1 MSLIQRAKSALATVC
16 RRVREMTMKKNIALA
31 ILAGVL
37 VITQSPSAQARE
49 WVSPNPMLHSE
60 QLYVIGA
67 TSQPRT
73 GSWIY
78 LSQLAKPLT
87 AISQPCFTGTGYID
101 SSGKKITSENGLYNF
116 CGEEEILRE
125 FRLRPSSVRA
135 NIQLEVCNPENQ
147 IFCIEEFFF
156 DSPEKGR
163 TAAQFDRYVAET
175 YFYNHKTPAIPELTI
190 PRGGTPAL
198 WRVPGFKH
206 QGGQETYLSDVS
218 INVGWD
224 PNGDINYSQL
234 RMSVVPYSF
243 TPLSSLPTYKKI
255 RTGQQSN
262 LYSAQGKECSGPVFV
277 EGGTQYFETN
287 ACPQQEDLAPDVRV
301 GFVLRTPQGVGG
313 WFQGRVGEPDIQI
326 TSLDQEVKRIS
337 ISGKPV
343 TFPKVAAITKKGQP
357 GWVRGGTFPFAED
370 SAGTTA
376 TNKALINLKNS
387 TGDRASGQVTEWSI
401 NAVGATKWCSSDP
414 SVISGIVTSNA
425 LVYQGAPI
433 TWNGKYL
440 EFLLGGLHLNSD
452 GSVMRGN
459 LDVAINS
466 QIARCLYQIS
476 EQPIEAQ
483 VQVSYPD
490 GQAINV
496 ATQTV
501 KEDTVNGFIYLNAKN
516 FTFSNPAIRIYL
528 NNAGTSSP
536 PKPQTIICKKGK
548 AQKIVTSVK
557 PKCPTGY
564 VKN

>member
-1 MSLIQRAKSALATVC
+1 
-16 RRVREMTMKKNIALA
+16 MTMKKYFAFGLLAAL
-31 ILAGVL
+31 L
-37 VITQSPSAQARE
+37 VISQNPSAQARE
-49 WVSPNPMLHSE
+49 WVSPNAMLHSE

-78 LSQLAKPLT
+78 LSQFSKPLM
-87 AISQPCFTGTGYID
+87 SNNRPCFTGNGYFD
-101 SSGKKITSENGLYNF
+101 SSGKKTTSENGLYNF

-125 FRLRPSSVRA
+125 FRLKPSAVRA

-163 TAAQFDRYVAET
+163 TAAQFDRYVSET
-175 YFYNHKTPAIPELTI
+175 YFYNHKTPAIPELKI
-190 PRGGTPAL
+190 PRGGTTSL
-198 WRVPGFKH
+198 WRAPGFKH

-218 INVGWD
+218 INIGWD
-224 PNGDINYSQL
+224 LSGDINYSQL
-234 RMSVVPYSF
+234 RMSVVPYSL

-262 LYSAQGKECSGPVFV
+262 LYSAQGKECAGPVFV
-277 EGGTQYFETN
+277 EGGSQYFETN
-287 ACPQQEDLAPDVRV
+287 SCPQQEDLASDVRV

-357 GWVRGGTFPFAED
+357 GWVRGGTFPVAED

-376 TNKALINLKNS
+376 TNKALVSLKNS

-414 SVISGIVTSNA
+414 SIISGIVTSNA

-476 EQPIEAQ
+476 ELPIEAQ

-490 GQAINV
+490 GQATNV

-501 KEDTVNGFIYLNAKN
+501 KEDAANGFIYLNAKN
-516 FTFSNPAIRIYL
+516 FTFSNPAVRIYL
-528 NNAGTSSP
+528 NNVGASTP
-536 PKPQTIICKKGK
+536 PKLQTIVCKKGK
-548 AQKIVTSVK
+548 AQKIVTSAK

-564 VKN
+564 VKS